1 MVFGKWYMLIYQ
13 IKGEQGFD
21 EYVIDRRQDY
31 RWLIQ

>member
-13 IKGEQGFD
+13 IKREQVFV

>member
-13 IKGEQGFD
+13 VFV